1 MGNFGL
7 NSLWQLSPK
16 VLVLLPLG
24 ICCGFLLMTA
34 GATYGLLVWTE
45 RTYQSEWRVLNDQLQ
60 QSIKA
65 LVPVLNQGG
74 WLGITVMP
82 ALASSLPQPG
92 LETRFADMRFLSLV
106 AKRHQVAA
114 FQVQPSPGKGGW
126 RLYQLQFRADAR
138 QWISLLSEF
147 AILSGVALGKQE
159 WSSEGLAT
167 LQVRIAGGL
176 PLPVVGR
183 VEGSD
188 GETQLIWQD
197 GRLQRAMN
205 TGERL

>member
-1 MGNFGL
+1 M
-7 NSLWQLSPK
+7 
-16 VLVLLPLG
+16 
-24 ICCGFLLMTA
+24 
-34 GATYGLLVWTE
+34 
-45 RTYQSEWRVLNDQLQ
+45 
-60 QSIKA
+60 
-65 LVPVLNQGG
+65 PVLNQGG